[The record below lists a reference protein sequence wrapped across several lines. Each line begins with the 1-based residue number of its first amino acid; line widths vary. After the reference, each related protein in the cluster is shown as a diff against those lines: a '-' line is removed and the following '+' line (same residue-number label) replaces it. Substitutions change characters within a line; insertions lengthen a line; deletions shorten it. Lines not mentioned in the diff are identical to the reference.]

1 MVDDEN
7 VVEMRRRKRGQAC
20 RNNNQI
26 KVGSEGD
33 RSSSVSQR
41 HGMAGVDGARPI
53 DTTIKKATKKWQL
66 LEERRRG
73 QRGRG
78 EERGNNRYNFVVQK

>member
-7 VVEMRRRKRGQAC
+7 VVEMRRRKRGRAC

-41 HGMAGVDGARPI
+41 HGMVGVDGTRPN
-53 DTTIKKATKKWQL
+53 DATIKQGNEKMVTAGGEMK
-66 LEERRRG
+66 RAARV
-73 QRGRG
+73 RGRAG
-78 EERGNNRYNFVVQK
+78 RQ